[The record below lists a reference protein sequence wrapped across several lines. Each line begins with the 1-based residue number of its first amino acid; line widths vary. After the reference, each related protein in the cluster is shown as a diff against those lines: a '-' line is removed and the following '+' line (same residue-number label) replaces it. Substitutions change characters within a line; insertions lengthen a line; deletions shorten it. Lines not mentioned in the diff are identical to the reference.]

1 MAEFTVLHYLTVA
14 GDCPFREWINSVRD
28 KSVRATVAARI
39 NRVRAGTLGDWK
51 SVGDGVFELRI
62 DRGPGYR
69 VYFGRDGRTVVILL
83 TGGEKRSQESD
94 IKRAKEY
101 WRDYETRTK
110 GAIGGRS
117 A

>member
-1 MAEFTVLHYLTVA
+1 MTEITVLHYLTSA

-28 KSVRATVAARI
+28 KAVRATVAARI

-51 SVGDGVFELRI
+51 AVGEGVFELRI

-69 VYFGRDGRTVVILL
+69 VYFGRDGKTVVILL
-83 TGGEKRSQESD
+83 TGGEKRTQDSD
-94 IKRAKEY
+94 IRKAKEY

-110 GAIGGRS
+110 GAAGGRP